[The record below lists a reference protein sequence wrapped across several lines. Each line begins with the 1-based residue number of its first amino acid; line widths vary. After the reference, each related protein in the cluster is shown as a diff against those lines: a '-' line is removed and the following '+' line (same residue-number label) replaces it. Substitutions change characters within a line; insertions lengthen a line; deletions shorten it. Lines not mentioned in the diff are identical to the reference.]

1 MCGNFYHLNCFGPDY
16 EVSRCCRQCSASGS
30 FSEPEETICPNEL
43 FIPPKLREIM
53 KLRGLK
59 FVHQNIQSLSD
70 KIDQLRLLLQGLHFG
85 IQLITLSETWLKSDK
100 SDSELEIA
108 GYRLFRKDRKG
119 KHGGVAV
126 YVRDDLVATRRE
138 DLELD
143 SVEGIWLEIS
153 VPKSRSFLIGSF
165 YRPDRTSNYHDK
177 DLMAKLNSILDSVAA
192 EGKEFL
198 VFGDFN
204 CCFMSPQRN
213 NAECKQLKSLFKSMN
228 IKQLIKNPTR
238 ITKDS
243 KSLIDLI
250 AVSSPQNICDSGVV
264 STGFSDHEM
273 VYCVRKL
280 NWKKAPT
287 QIKSFR
293 NYANYNSD
301 DFCNDLEGVNWN
313 SVSNPNG
320 RSGSVEALWADFKH
334 KFVTVADHHAPIIQK
349 RVRGI
354 DNCPWLNKNI
364 KLNMRQRDYFLGKA
378 RKTNHSEDWSNY
390 RCFRNRVTRDVKK
403 AKADYNKRIIDES
416 GGDHRSFWKTM
427 KKILPGEKKSTS
439 PSIRVNGTL
448 SSDKRCIASAFNT
461 FFASAAT
468 RLVDSLRSSCVPSQ
482 RQSGLF
488 TREYPPFKFQEVY
501 EEVVLVQLRGLKVGK
516 AVGLG
521 NIPARLL
528 KDFAGIVNKPLTT
541 IINASLRSGQVPSDW
556 KAARVIP
563 LFKKGKVVEMDDYRP
578 ISILPV
584 ISKVLERVVH
594 QQLTRYLHEH
604 KILSPYQC
612 GFRKCH
618 STEFAALSFADT
630 IRRNIDQGQLTGAVF
645 IDLRKAFDTVNH
657 DVLLDKLTEIGV
669 LGHER
674 DWFSHYLMNRTQSV
688 EFQGVTSCPVGISV
702 GVPQGSILGPLLFL
716 LHVNDLPGMTSECSI
731 LMYADDTV
739 LFCSSPQASLIANK
753 LNNELREIERWL
765 FDNSLFINKTKTEAM
780 LFGTA
785 QRLSNAYSFDIHIDG
800 KQIKRVSEF
809 TYLGVVFD
817 ERLSFNGHVKKLISK
832 AGKRVGMVGRLR
844 DNLTL
849 HSANVVYT
857 TLIRPILD
865 YCDTVW
871 GCCGEGNAQA
881 LQALQNRAARIIAR
895 TDRSSPA
902 TDILK
907 WPSLADRRR
916 NNVFKLVKKCIRG
929 RCPQYF
935 KEYFKCNGSVHQRAT
950 RQKNQLHLPAV
961 RTETAKRS
969 FYYYGCT
976 VFNSFMQ

>member
-1 MCGNFYHLNCFGPDY
+1 M
-16 EVSRCCRQCSASGS
+16 
-30 FSEPEETICPNEL
+30 
-43 FIPPKLREIM
+43 
-53 KLRGLK
+53 
-59 FVHQNIQSLSD
+59 
-70 KIDQLRLLLQGLHFG
+70 
-85 IQLITLSETWLKSDK
+85 
-100 SDSELEIA
+100 
-108 GYRLFRKDRKG
+108 
-119 KHGGVAV
+119 
-126 YVRDDLVATRRE
+126 
-138 DLELD
+138 
-143 SVEGIWLEIS
+143 
-153 VPKSRSFLIGSF
+153 
-165 YRPDRTSNYHDK
+165 
-177 DLMAKLNSILDSVAA
+177 
-192 EGKEFL
+192 
-198 VFGDFN
+198 
-204 CCFMSPQRN
+204 
-213 NAECKQLKSLFKSMN
+213 
-228 IKQLIKNPTR
+228 
-238 ITKDS
+238 
-243 KSLIDLI
+243 
-250 AVSSPQNICDSGVV
+250 
-264 STGFSDHEM
+264 
-273 VYCVRKL
+273 
-280 NWKKAPT
+280 
-287 QIKSFR
+287 
-293 NYANYNSD
+293 
-301 DFCNDLEGVNWN
+301 
-313 SVSNPNG
+313 
-320 RSGSVEALWADFKH
+320 
-334 KFVTVADHHAPIIQK
+334 
-349 RVRGI
+349 
-354 DNCPWLNKNI
+354 
-364 KLNMRQRDYFLGKA
+364 
-378 RKTNHSEDWSNY
+378 
-390 RCFRNRVTRDVKK
+390 
-403 AKADYNKRIIDES
+403 
-416 GGDHRSFWKTM
+416 
-427 KKILPGEKKSTS
+427 
-439 PSIRVNGTL
+439 
-448 SSDKRCIASAFNT
+448 
-461 FFASAAT
+461 
-468 RLVDSLRSSCVPSQ
+468 
-482 RQSGLF
+482 
-488 TREYPPFKFQEVY
+488 
-501 EEVVLVQLRGLKVGK
+501 
-516 AVGLG
+516 
-521 NIPARLL
+521 
-528 KDFAGIVNKPLTT
+528 
-541 IINASLRSGQVPSDW
+541 
-556 KAARVIP
+556 
-563 LFKKGKVVEMDDYRP
+563 
-578 ISILPV
+578 
-584 ISKVLERVVH
+584 
-594 QQLTRYLHEH
+594 
-604 KILSPYQC
+604 
-612 GFRKCH
+612 
-618 STEFAALSFADT
+618 
-630 IRRNIDQGQLTGAVF
+630 F

-739 LFCSSPQASLIANK
+739 LFCSSPQAFLIANK

-785 QRLSNAYSFDIHIDG
+785 QRLSNADSFDIHIDG

-844 DNLTL
+844 NNLTL

-976 VFNSFMQ
+976 VFNSFRQ